1 MKDERNWP
9 YIGPSMGHWNVAGK
23 LRVAGQGRKE
33 GTNRGRL
40 LSREEQSGHL
50 LLWWGVLHLSRQW
63 MSGFCDQLRQ
73 RPSLPVHVVR
83 MQLNLSGIRDHL
95 VHVSGFGG

>member
-1 MKDERNWP
+1 
-9 YIGPSMGHWNVAGK
+9 MGHWNVAGK
-23 LRVAGQGRKE
+23 LRVAGQGRKGLTGAGYCPE
-33 GTNRGRL
+33 KN
-40 LSREEQSGHL
+40 SRDT

-73 RPSLPVHVVR
+73 RPSLPVHVVQT
-83 MQLNLSGIRDHL
+83 QLNLSGICDHL